1 MPKQPPPFF
10 AQMRA
15 SEHAESIY
23 YADLF
28 RINGKVWALTGTG
41 KSDAGRAAT
50 AKRRDDDLARDSVA
64 FVRDGA
70 MLMGRYDPGAL
81 NPDMLDDLHALHPLV
96 AVVYCLSETETAK
109 AFANR
114 PLELVDVDPETVG
127 LMLSKSVYPP
137 PMVQHFFDDK
147 ELAHLY
153 DDERR
158 LRHWLKLTAGTSGV
172 RWLLAPWMP
181 TAADKG
187 ALYAS
192 LVV

>member
-1 MPKQPPPFF
+1 MQKPPPAIF

-28 RINGKVWALTGTG
+28 RINGQVWALTGTG
-41 KSDAGRAAT
+41 KSDAGKAASGN
-50 AKRRDDDLARDSVA
+50 KRDDDLARDSVA
-64 FVRDGA
+64 FVREGT
-70 MLMGRYDPGAL
+70 MLMGCYDLGAINPVLL
-81 NPDMLDDLHALHPLV
+81 NDLDELHPLV
-96 AVVYCLSETETAK
+96 AVVYCLSEAETAK

-114 PLELVDVDPETVG
+114 PLELIDVDPETVG
-127 LMLSKSVYPP
+127 FLLTKSVYPAS
-137 PMVQHFFDDK
+137 MVEYFFDDI
-147 ELAHLY
+147 EQAYLY
-153 DDERR
+153 DEERR
-158 LRHWLKLTAGTSGV
+158 WRHWLKLTVGTSGV

-181 TAADKG
+181 SAADKG

>member
-1 MPKQPPPFF
+1 MPKQPPPVF
-10 AQMRA
+10 ARMRA

-28 RINGKVWALTGTG
+28 RINGKVWALTGSG

-50 AKRRDDDLARDSVA
+50 ATKPDDDLARDSVA

-81 NPDMLDDLHALHPLV
+81 NPEMLDDIHALHPLV
-96 AVVYCLSETETAK
+96 AVVYCLSEAETAK

-114 PLELVDVDPETVG
+114 PLELVNADAETVG
-127 LMLSKSVYPP
+127 LMLSKSLYPA
-137 PMVQHFFDDK
+137 PMVQHFFDDN
-147 ELAHLY
+147 ELSYLY
-153 DDERR
+153 NDLRR
-158 LRHWLKLTAGTSGV
+158 LSHWLKLTEGVHGV

-181 TAADKG
+181 SAADKG

>member
-50 AKRRDDDLARDSVA
+50 AKKRDDDLARDSVA
-64 FVRDGA
+64 FVRDEA
-70 MLMGRYDPGAL
+70 RLMGRYDPGAL
-81 NPDMLDDLHALHPLV
+81 NPEMLDDFHALHPLV
-96 AVVYCLSETETAK
+96 AVVYCLSEAETAK
-109 AFANR
+109 VFANR

-127 LMLSKSVYPP
+127 LMLSKSVYPAA
-137 PMVQHFFDDK
+137 MVQHFFDDN

-153 DDERR
+153 NDERR

-192 LVV
+192 IVV

>member
-1 MPKQPPPFF
+1 MY
-10 AQMRA
+10 A

-50 AKRRDDDLARDSVA
+50 LSKQEDDLARDSVA
-64 FVRDGA
+64 FIRDGTT
-70 MLMGRYDPGAL
+70 LMGRYDPGAINPALL
-81 NPDMLDDLHALHPLV
+81 NSLHTMHPL
-96 AVVYCLSETETAK
+96 ATVVYCLSEQETAK

-114 PLELVDVDPETVG
+114 PLELVQVDTETGG
-127 LMLSKSVYPP
+127 LLLSASVYHAPLFE
-137 PMVQHFFDDK
+137 HFFDDN
-147 ELAHLY
+147 ESAY
-153 DDERR
+153 IYNSERR
-158 LRHWLKLTAGTSGV
+158 LRHWLQLTAGATNT

-181 TAADKG
+181 SASAKG

-192 LVV
+192 FQA

>member
-1 MPKQPPPFF
+1 
-10 AQMRA
+10 MRA

-41 KSDAGRAAT
+41 KSDAGMAAT
-50 AKRRDDDLARDSVA
+50 AKKRNDDLARDSVA
-64 FVRDGA
+64 FVRDEA

-81 NPDMLDDLHALHPLV
+81 NPELMESLHALHPLV
-96 AVVYCLSETETAK
+96 AVVYCLSEVETAK
-109 AFANR
+109 TFANR
-114 PLELVDVDPETVG
+114 PLELVEVDPATVG
-127 LMLSKSVYPP
+127 LLLSKSVYPAP
-137 PMVQHFFDDK
+137 LVQHFFDDR
-147 ELAHLY
+147 ELDCLY
-153 DDERR
+153 NDERR
-158 LRHWLKLTAGTSGV
+158 LLHWMKLTAGVPGV

-181 TAADKG
+181 SAADKG

>member
-70 MLMGRYDPGAL
+70 MLMVRYDPGAL
-81 NPDMLDDLHALHPLV
+81 NPEMLNDLHALHPLV
-96 AVVYCLSETETAK
+96 AVVHCLSETETATV
-109 AFANR
+109 FANR
-114 PLELVDVDPETVG
+114 PLELVGVDPETVG
-127 LMLSKSVYPP
+127 LLLSKSVYPSP
-137 PMVQHFFDDK
+137 IVQHFFDDN

-153 DDERR
+153 NDERR
-158 LRHWLKLTAGTSGV
+158 LRHWLKLTVGTSGV

-187 ALYAS
+187 VLYAS

>member
-1 MPKQPPPFF
+1 MPKQPPPMF
-10 AQMRA
+10 AKLRA
-15 SEHAESIY
+15 SDHAESIY

-41 KSDAGRAAT
+41 KSDAGMAAT
-50 AKRRDDDLARDSVA
+50 DRKRDDDLARDSVA
-64 FVRDGA
+64 FLPENE
-70 MLMGRYDPGAL
+70 MLMGRNDPGAI
-81 NPDMLDDLHALHPLV
+81 NPERLDLHAWHPLV
-96 AVVYCLSETETAK
+96 AVVYCLSEEETNK

-114 PLELVDVDPETVG
+114 PLELVDVDPKTLG
-127 LMLSKSVYPP
+127 LLLSKSVYPASLVP
-137 PMVQHFFDDK
+137 HFFDDD
-147 ELAHLY
+147 EQAYLY
-153 DDERR
+153 NDERR
-158 LRHWLKLTAGTSGV
+158 LLQWFKLTASASSV

>member
-10 AQMRA
+10 AAMRA

-28 RINGKVWALTGTG
+28 RNNGKVWALTGTG

-50 AKRRDDDLARDSVA
+50 ARKREDDIGRDSNA
-64 FVRDGA
+64 YVRDGV
-70 MLMGRYDPGAL
+70 MLKGRYDPGAI
-81 NPDMLDDLHALHPLV
+81 NPGLLESLHTFHPVV
-96 AVVYCLSETETAK
+96 AVVYCLSEQETAK

-114 PLELVDVDPETVG
+114 PLELIDVDSGTLG
-127 LMLSKSVYPP
+127 LMLSKSLYPP

-147 ELAHLY
+147 ELAFLY
-153 DDERR
+153 DDARR
-158 LRHWLKLTAGTSGV
+158 LRTWLQMTSGCQNV
-172 RWLLAPWMP
+172 RWLLSPWMP
-181 TAADKG
+181 SADEKG

-192 LVV
+192 LKV

>member
-10 AQMRA
+10 SKMHA

-28 RINGKVWALTGTG
+28 RINRKVWALTGTG
-41 KSDAGRAAT
+41 KSDAGMAAT
-50 AKRRDDDLARDSVA
+50 ARKRDDDIGRDSVA
-64 FVRDGA
+64 FVRDKST
-70 MLMGRYDPGAL
+70 LMGRYDPGAL
-81 NPDMLDDLHALHPLV
+81 NPDLMDSLHAQHPLA
-96 AVVYCLSETETAK
+96 AVVYCLSEEETAK

-127 LMLSKSVYPP
+127 IMLSKSPYPP
-137 PMVQHFFDDK
+137 PLVQHFFDDN
-147 ELAHLY
+147 ELAYLY
-153 DDERR
+153 NDERR
-158 LRHWLKLTAGTSGV
+158 LRHWLKLTAGVPDV

-181 TAADKG
+181 SAEDKG

-192 LVV
+192 LVI

>member
-1 MPKQPPPFF
+1 MQKQPPAIF

-28 RINGKVWALTGTG
+28 RINGQVWALTGTG
-41 KSDAGRAAT
+41 KSDAGKAAT
-50 AKRRDDDLARDSVA
+50 GNKRDDDLARDSVA
-64 FVRDGA
+64 FVREGA
-70 MLMGRYDPGAL
+70 MLMGRYDLGAINSVLL
-81 NPDMLDDLHALHPLV
+81 NDPDELHPLV
-96 AVVYCLSETETAK
+96 AVVYCLSEAETAK

-114 PLELVDVDPETVG
+114 PLELIDVDPETVG
-127 LMLSKSVYPP
+127 FLLTKSVYPAS
-137 PMVQHFFDDK
+137 MVEYFFDDI
-147 ELAHLY
+147 EQAYLY
-153 DDERR
+153 NEERR
-158 LRHWLKLTAGTSGV
+158 WRHWLKLTVGTSGV

-181 TAADKG
+181 SAADKG